1 MTTKEL
7 SEKTGFSGP
16 RLTTWAKE
24 GVLKAKKVS
33 NAPFPPMWDFDE
45 SAVEICRAMKEKSK
59 GRGQKK
65 SQTGGIV
72 ITGQNFVSEQ
82 KIPLVTD

>member
-24 GVLKAKKVS
+24 GVLKAKKVN

-45 SAVEICRAMKEKSK
+45 SAVAVCEAMNEKAK
-59 GRGQKK
+59 GRGRKK
-65 SQTGGIV
+65 GQAGGMV
-72 ITGQNFVSEQ
+72 ITGQDFVSEQ
-82 KIPLVTD
+82 EIPLVKD